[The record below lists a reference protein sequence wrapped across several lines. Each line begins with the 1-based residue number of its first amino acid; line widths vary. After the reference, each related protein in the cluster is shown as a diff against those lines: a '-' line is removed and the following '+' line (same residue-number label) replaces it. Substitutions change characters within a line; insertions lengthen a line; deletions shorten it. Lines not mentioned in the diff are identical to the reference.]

1 MPKIDGDDKLLNLRI
16 AKFKREEE
24 KSLSK
29 QGLEYLIKVLKMSSK
44 LFQVSWKVTFC
55 KLSDVRGF
63 EFIQRTWKSIPFQ

>member
-44 LFQVSWKVTFC
+44 LFQV
-55 KLSDVRGF
+55 
-63 EFIQRTWKSIPFQ
+63 